1 MLMSARDARGPE
13 EHERTVAATGVTGF
27 VGRHLV
33 AALARRGFR
42 LRLLVRRWS
51 PLPSLEGVA
60 ADMVLGD
67 LSDEAA
73 LRRLVQGAD
82 AVVHAAGLI
91 KARRPGDFLA
101 VNRDGTALLSA
112 LAPDARFLLLSR
124 LAAREPQLSA
134 YAASKRAAEEVVAGR
149 PGPWLTV
156 RAPAV
161 YGPGDRETLAWFKAV
176 ALGLAPRPKVP
187 DARLSLIHVAD
198 LAEALAL
205 ALDQSPPPSTYEIDD
220 GKEGGYS
227 YSDMADAAGRALGR
241 RSMSLAVPRA
251 AMAALAR
258 ANVIGHSLGGS
269 VRILTPGKVREIFH
283 SDWTAHDRR
292 LAAILGWRPRFD
304 LAAGFGETILWYR
317 RQGWL

>member
-1 MLMSARDARGPE
+1 MTKL
-13 EHERTVAATGVTGF
+13 VAVTGVTGF
-27 VGRHLV
+27 VGPHLV

-51 PLPSLEGVA
+51 PLPSLEDVA

-73 LRRLVQGAD
+73 LKRLVSGAD

-91 KARRPGDFLA
+91 KARRPSDFMT

-112 LAPDARFLLLSR
+112 LAPDARFLLLSS
-124 LAAREPQLSA
+124 LAAREPQLSP

-149 PGPWLTV
+149 SGPWLTV

-161 YGPGDRETLAWFKAV
+161 YGPGDRETLAYFKAV
-176 ALGLAPRPKVP
+176 ARGLAPRPRVA

-205 ALDQSPPPSTYEIDD
+205 ALDQPPSPSIYEIDD
-220 GKEGGYS
+220 GKAGGYT
-227 YSDMADAAGRALGR
+227 YRDMADAAGRALGR
-241 RSMSLAVPRA
+241 TPLSLAVPRA
-251 AMAALAR
+251 VMAAIAQLNA
-258 ANVIGHSLGGS
+258 IGHSLGGS
-269 VRILTPGKVREIFH
+269 VQILTPGKVGEIFH
-283 SDWTAHDRR
+283 SDWMAHDRR
-292 LAAILGWRPRFD
+292 LADALGLQPRFD
-304 LAAGFGETILWYR
+304 LATGFRETILWYR
-317 RQGWL
+317 AQGWL